1 MQARWAICSV
11 SVFIYFLSIP
21 VRPVISKIYHTDLCQ
36 IYVVGRIMAV
46 DDQPEISFLIPLG
59 TLPWQP
65 NFVGFSARVWMQVDI

>member
-1 MQARWAICSV
+1 
-11 SVFIYFLSIP
+11 
-21 VRPVISKIYHTDLCQ
+21 
-36 IYVVGRIMAV
+36 MAV